1 MMEALHYAVKKD
13 IRNTQIVREVDRA
26 RHRDLWRWARIGSL
40 FVGLLLYSAWQD
52 FELLRYGYRLEQLQ
66 KERREEGEV
75 NRHLRL
81 QIHSLKAP
89 QRIAG
94 LATRKLRMV
103 EPGREEAI
111 VIERA
116 VPADPPPHSVVARD
130 RQEAR
135 RAGPGS

>member
-1 MMEALHYAVKKD
+1 MDALHYALTKD
-13 IRNTQIVREVDRA
+13 IRNSQIVREVDRA
-26 RHRDLWRWARIGSL
+26 RHRDLWRWARVGAL

-66 KERREEGEV
+66 NDRREEEEI

-81 QIHSLKAP
+81 EIHSLKSP
-89 QRIAG
+89 HRIAS
-94 LATRKLRMV
+94 LATRQLRMV

-111 VIERA
+111 VLERA

-130 RQEAR
+130 REEAR

>member
-1 MMEALHYAVKKD
+1 MEASTYAVKKD
-13 IRNTQIVREVDRA
+13 IRNHRIVREIDRA
-26 RHRDLWRWARIGSL
+26 RHRDLWRWARIGAL
-40 FVGLLLYSAWQD
+40 FVGLFLYSAWQD

-66 KERREEGEV
+66 KQTKEQEAI

-81 QIHSLKAP
+81 EIHSLKAP

-94 LATRKLRMV
+94 LAARQLRMV

-116 VPADPPPHSVVARD
+116 VPAAPPPHSVVARD